1 MSRIVEATQRVPAS
15 LAGARL
21 DQAAAEL
28 FSDYS
33 RERLKAWI
41 NAGELTVDG
50 AKVSLL
56 VAATPDVAQT
66 VHSGKLDLSNAMHVM
81 IFTMHHGTTHSQI
94 KTVFRQNELREQNFL
109 EMKEKGKT

>member
-50 AKVSLL
+50 
-56 VAATPDVAQT
+56 
-66 VHSGKLDLSNAMHVM
+66 
-81 IFTMHHGTTHSQI
+81 
-94 KTVFRQNELREQNFL
+94 
-109 EMKEKGKT
+109 